1 MLGYKNLTNDEL
13 KVNKYTFNYWHPYAT
28 DKYIAKS
35 SKDSTLTVNVGVSAF
50 NVDTAKRSANSS
62 VYAVEKFGFKVE
74 KEHQDRIKGLKQ
86 LYRTAYVVKLNGI
99 GLAINKED
107 KFNVPTHND
116 YRSKEGNEPVT
127 PFFFKENNEIKET
140 GKCYYAI
147 LSTTKDDNNVND
159 VHYSI
164 SRENKA
170 GVSDYD
176 GSATLKFSSIE
187 RIQNIRIRYRT
198 G

>member
-1 MLGYKNLTNDEL
+1 M

-116 YRSKEGNEPVT
+116 YRTTGENEEVL
-127 PFFFKENNEIKET
+127 KK
-140 GKCYYAI
+140 
-147 LSTTKDDNNVND
+147 
-159 VHYSI
+159 
-164 SRENKA
+164 
-170 GVSDYD
+170 
-176 GSATLKFSSIE
+176 TLKM
-187 RIQNIRIRYRT
+187 
-198 G
+198 